1 VRIAS
6 LHAPV
11 ALTAAALCLWTCAG
25 PEGSGAA
32 PEAPLVDASDA
43 GPSAPACPGPVLPST
58 DGRIA
63 ASLDAIDRA
72 EVVLEQSVRDRLA
85 TPAVIAFAEKTVT
98 DHTLLDMQLRG
109 AVRADQV
116 PILSGTASDAIADQ
130 AWQAAEAL
138 GALQGDDLDRA
149 YVAHELLAHLQEL
162 ALLDR
167 VATPN
172 ARDVRLR
179 AAVAAA
185 REIAATH
192 VGLAAALQQQLDSS
206 P

>member
-1 VRIAS
+1 VRFTS
-6 LHAPV
+6 LHA
-11 ALTAAALCLWTCAG
+11 AAAAALCLLTCAG
-25 PEGSGAA
+25 PEGSGSA
-32 PEAPLVDASDA
+32 PEAPLDGASDA
-43 GPSAPACPGPVLPST
+43 GPPACEGPFLPASE
-58 DGRIA
+58 GRIA

-72 EVVLEQSVRDRLA
+72 EVVLEQSVRDRLQA
-85 TPAVIAFAEKTVT
+85 PAAVAFAEKTVT

-116 PILSGTASDAIADQ
+116 PILMGSESTAIADQ
-130 AWQAAEAL
+130 AWQAAQAL
-138 GALQGDDLDRA
+138 GPLQGEDLDRA
-149 YVAHELLAHLQEL
+149 YAAHEMLVHLQEI

-167 VATPN
+167 VAAPN

-179 AAVAAA
+179 AAIAAA

-192 VGLAAALQQQLDSS
+192 AQLAAALQQQLD